1 MTTKRPHRDV
11 QVRWILGLFFAFLVG
26 IGIENLCHMG
36 IVLKAFRNDIYI
48 YRLRDMVWQEFRWFR
63 HDRPG
68 ALDVRAENKDVRLQ
82 ELVERL
88 EIDPPES
95 LRMYDGPAGTG
106 KFVGLGH
113 PALGA
118 AAQEVVWML
127 VPGHPGAS
135 LEIEALGEDDR
146 RQVPGSPE

>member
-1 MTTKRPHRDV
+1 MTTKGPPRDV
-11 QVRWILGLFFAFLVG
+11 RVRWILGLFFAFLVG
-26 IGIENLCHMG
+26 IGIENQCHMG
-36 IVLKAFRNDIYI
+36 TVLKAYRNDAYI

-63 HDRPG
+63 HNRPG
-68 ALDVRAENKDVRLQ
+68 ALDVRAENRDVRLR

-95 LRMYDGPAGTG
+95 LRMYDGPVGSG

-118 AAQEVVWML
+118 EAQEVVWML
-127 VPGHPGAS
+127 VPGIPGAS

-146 RQVPGSPE
+146 RQVKSF